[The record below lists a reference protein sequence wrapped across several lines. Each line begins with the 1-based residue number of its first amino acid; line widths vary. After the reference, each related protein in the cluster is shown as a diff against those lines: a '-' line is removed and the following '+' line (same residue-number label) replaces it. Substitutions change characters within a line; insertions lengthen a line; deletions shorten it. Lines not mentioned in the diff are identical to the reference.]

1 MSSEDTWS
9 RGEAYERFVGRW
21 SRLVA
26 HKFVGWLEVEPGRDW
41 LDVGCGAGAL
51 TEAILEHA
59 HPESMTGVDL
69 SAGFLARARAAAG
82 RGAAFVLGD
91 AMALPFA
98 DGRFRA
104 TVSGLA
110 LNFAPQP
117 RQCLGEIAR
126 VTLPGG
132 LVAAYVWDYSGK
144 MEMLRAFWDAAVAV
158 DPGTEALDEGL
169 RFPICARE
177 PLVELCRKVGLQAVE
192 SRAVDVPTHF
202 SDFDDYWL
210 PFLGGQGPAPRTL
223 PGCRQI
229 SGWRSETPAAALPAA
244 EDGSISLTR
253 GHGLCAEPSARSVS
267 WKRGSGRV
275 TASGARRRWRRP
287 ARIRT

>member
-69 SAGFLARARAAAG
+69 SAGFLARARE
-82 RGAAFVLGD
+82 RLREERAAFVLGD

-117 RQCLGEIAR
+117 RQCLGEMAR

-210 PFLGGQGPAPRTL
+210 PFLGGQGPGPTYVARL
-223 PGCRQI
+223 PADKRVAL
-229 SGWRSETPAAALPAA
+229 RERLRAALPAA
-244 EDGSISLTR
+244 EDGSISLTARAWAVR
-253 GHGLCAEPSARSVS
+253 GTV
-267 WKRGSGRV
+267 
-275 TASGARRRWRRP
+275 
-287 ARIRT
+287 RT